1 MKTRLEAAK
10 PLLWL
15 GAIVLAGV
23 LLIALVRGT
32 TEPDAAGAAQAPA
45 TTADAVPASSP
56 PQPAA
61 AAAATDT
68 PPWMAA
74 APAGAQGPNAAAR
87 TGQAA
92 GQPAPDAATVAQAVV
107 QVREQ
112 AARNERNADELLR
125 QIDAMK
131 ASGQAP
137 PGVNL
142 DALRNNLLVSKR
154 AQALAREVAELTQK
168 PETAGREQRI
178 QDIPRELQ
186 QLQSQL
192 RYDVGGPGAAPA
204 PSGGSR

>member
-10 PLLWL
+10 PWLWL

-112 AARNERNADELLR
+112 AARNERNAEGRPARDGGETSAKDR
-125 QIDAMK
+125 RSAGRIPRPCRSRRRPDGRVRTAIASATGPPAHSRCT
-131 ASGQAP
+131 ASGRAD
-137 PGVNL
+137 GCS
-142 DALRNNLLVSKR
+142 LR
-154 AQALAREVAELTQK
+154 E
-168 PETAGREQRI
+168 
-178 QDIPRELQ
+178 
-186 QLQSQL
+186 
-192 RYDVGGPGAAPA
+192 
-204 PSGGSR
+204 